1 MSAAKK
7 EKYEQ
12 KLTQLLT
19 KYSKAFLV
27 HADNVTSKQFMQIR
41 AAIRLMNDSAILMG
55 KNTLMKRCF
64 RLHMERTGD
73 ESWACLLP
81 ELVGNV
87 GLVFT
92 NGDLIETRD
101 KIGEFKKGAPAR
113 VGLLAPLDVHVP
125 SGPTGLGPEQT
136 SFFQALNIPTKIT
149 KGTIEI
155 TTDVH
160 LIKEGER
167 VGPSQATL
175 LTKLGIKPF
184 SYGLAIIRVFE
195 GGSLF
200 SPKVLNITQADL
212 AASFSAGVR
221 NVAALS
227 LATGYPTL
235 ASIPHSVV
243 NGYKNVLAIAVETD
257 YTFPLAQKVKDY
269 LANPT
274 AFAAAAAPA
283 AAAGGGAAKA
293 AAAPEPEP
301 EEEEEEVGFDLFD

>member
-1 MSAAKK
+1 MAAAKK
-7 EKYEQ
+7 EKYDQ
-12 KLTQLLT
+12 KLTQLLS
-19 KYSKAFLV
+19 KYNKAFIV
-27 HADNVTSKQFMQIR
+27 HADNVTSKQFMNIR

-64 RLHMERTGD
+64 RLYEERTGD
-73 ESWACLLP
+73 STWSCLLP

-87 GLVFT
+87 GVVFT

-125 SGPTGLGPEQT
+125 AGPTGLGPEQT

-160 LIKEGER
+160 LIKTGDR

-175 LTKLGIKPF
+175 LGKLGIKPF
-184 SYGLAIIRVFE
+184 SYGLAILKVYE
-195 GGSLF
+195 GGSMF
-200 SPKVLNITQADL
+200 DPKVLDITDADL
-212 AASFSAGVR
+212 MASFGAGLR
-221 NVAALS
+221 NVAAIS

-235 ASIPHSVV
+235 AAIPHLVI
-243 NGYKNVLAIAVETD
+243 NGFKNVLAVSLETD
-257 YTFPLAQKVKDY
+257 YTFPHAQKVKDF
-269 LANPT
+269 LANPS
-274 AFAAAAAPA
+274 AFAVAAPA
-283 AAAGGGAAKA
+283 AGGAAAAA

-301 EEEEEEVGFDLFD
+301 EEEEEEDMDFDLFD

>member
-1 MSAAKK
+1 MAAAKK

-12 KLTQLLT
+12 KLTDLLT
-19 KYSKAFLV
+19 KYSKAFIV
-27 HADNVTSKQFMQIR
+27 HADNVTSKQFQQIR
-41 AAIRLMNDSAILMG
+41 AAIRLMNDSTILMG

-64 RLHMERTGD
+64 RLYMERTGD
-73 ESWACLLP
+73 ETWAPILP

-125 SGPTGLGPEQT
+125 AGPTGLGPEQT

-155 TTDVH
+155 TSDVH
-160 LIKEGER
+160 LIKDGER

-175 LTKLGIKPF
+175 LGKLGIKPF
-184 SYGLAIIRVFE
+184 SYGLAIINVFE
-195 GGSLF
+195 GGALF
-200 SPKVLNITQADL
+200 SPKVLNITDDDL
-212 AASFSAGVR
+212 AASFGAGVR
-221 NVAALS
+221 RVAALS
-227 LATGYPTL
+227 LAIGYPTL
-235 ASIPHSVV
+235 ASIPHSVI
-243 NGYKNVLAIAVETD
+243 NGYKNVLAISIETD

-269 LANPT
+269 LADPS
-274 AFAAAAAPA
+274 AFAVAAAPA
-283 AAAGGGAAKA
+283 AGGATAA

-301 EEEEEEVGFDLFD
+301 EEEEEEEAGDFDLFD

>member
-1 MSAAKK
+1 MAAAAKK

-12 KLTQLLT
+12 KLTGILS

-27 HADNVTSKQFMQIR
+27 HADNVTSKQFQQIR
-41 AAIRLMNDSAILMG
+41 AALRLMNDSTILMG

-64 RLHMERTGD
+64 RLYMERTGD
-73 ESWACLLP
+73 EKFASLLP
-81 ELVGNV
+81 LMVGNV

-101 KIGEFKKGAPAR
+101 KIAEFKKGAPAR
-113 VGLLAPLDVHVP
+113 VGLLAPLNVYVP
-125 SGPTGLGPEQT
+125 AGPTGLGPEQT

-149 KGTIEI
+149 KGVIEI
-155 TTDVH
+155 TSDVTV
-160 LIKEGER
+160 IKEGER

-184 SYGLAIIRVFE
+184 SYGLVVMEVFE
-195 GGSLF
+195 NGTIY
-200 SPKVLNITQADL
+200 SPKVLDITEADL
-212 AASFSAGVR
+212 AAKFSAGVR
-221 NVAALS
+221 NVAALCM
-227 LATGYPTL
+227 AIGYPTL
-235 ASIPHSVV
+235 ASIPHSVI
-243 NGYKNVLAIAVETD
+243 NGYKNVLAIALEID

-269 LANPT
+269 LANPE

-283 AAAGGGAAKA
+283 AGGGGGAA

-301 EEEEEEVGFDLFD
+301 EEEEEEDMGFDLFD

>member
-1 MSAAKK
+1 MSSAKK

-12 KLTQLLT
+12 KLTGILS

-27 HADNVTSKQFMQIR
+27 HADNVTSKQFQQIR
-41 AAIRLMNDSAILMG
+41 ASIRLMNDSTILMG

-64 RLHMERTGD
+64 RLYMERTGD
-73 ESWACLLP
+73 DKFASLLP
-81 ELVGNV
+81 LLVGNV

-113 VGLLAPLDVHVP
+113 VGLLAPLSVNIP
-125 SGPTGLGPEQT
+125 AGSTGLGPEQT

-155 TTDVH
+155 TSDVTV
-160 LIKEGER
+160 ITEGER

-184 SYGLAIIRVFE
+184 SYGLVIVQVFE
-195 GGSLF
+195 NGTIY
-200 SPKVLNITQADL
+200 SPKVLNITEEDL
-212 AASFSAGVR
+212 ANKFAAGVR
-221 NVAALS
+221 NLAAVC
-227 LATGYPTL
+227 LAIGYPTL
-235 ASIPHSVV
+235 ASVPHSVI
-243 NGYKNVLAIAVETD
+243 NGYKNVLAITLEID

-269 LANPT
+269 LANPE
-274 AFAAAAAPA
+274 AFAAAAPA
-283 AAAGGGAAKA
+283 AGGGGGAA

-301 EEEEEEVGFDLFD
+301 EEEEEEDMDFDLFD